1 MGEAGPKLVLDRS
14 RVEPGRTC
22 VQERK
27 EDMGQP
33 EVGKLE

>member
-27 EDMGQP
+27 EDMSTARG
-33 EVGKLE
+33 GKA